1 MKSLSKLAAVATGF
15 SILAIATFS
24 LSPVLADSP
33 GQIQGGN
40 IYRIQNI
47 TQKTDF
53 ANPATANACDE
64 LEYSA
69 QLHNDDYQTL
79 NSIVVTVTLPSTV
92 GTSNVS
98 TLKTQASNG
107 DPSSTTATATLKLTS
122 AQSVSFVNGT
132 TELLDAKGNLIKM
145 LPNGIT
151 QGGVNIGNL
160 AGSTIEYVNFEAKV
174 SCPTPP
180 AQPVYTCDQL
190 SVSEPA
196 TKQIQA
202 DVQYTAKNG
211 ATFQNVTYN
220 FGDGSTPLTTTN
232 TSTTYTY
239 AQYGTY
245 NVTATV
251 AFEVNG
257 SSQTATSANCAKTVS
272 FTTPAPT
279 QLVNTGPSAGGLIGL
294 FGVVTVAGTVA
305 HRLFGRRFAH
315 RSN

>member
-1 MKSLSKLAAVATGF
+1 MKSLSKLAAIATGF

-79 NSIVVTVTLPSTV
+79 NSVVVTVTLPSTV

-98 TLKTQASNG
+98 TLKTQATNG
-107 DPSSTTATATLKLTS
+107 DPSSTTATTTLNLTS
-122 AQSVSFVNGT
+122 AQSVSYVNGT
-132 TELLDAKGNLIKM
+132 TELLDAKGNLIEK
-145 LPNGIT
+145 LPDTIT
-151 QGGVNIGNL
+151 STGVNIGNL

-174 SCPTPP
+174 SCPTPAP
-180 AQPVYTCDQL
+180 QPVYTCNLLNVTQ
-190 SVSEPA
+190 PA
-196 TKQIQA
+196 ANQIQA
-202 DVQYTAKNG
+202 DVQYTAQNG
-211 ATFQNVTYN
+211 ATFENVTYN
-220 FGDGSTPLTTTN
+220 FGDNSTPLTTTN

-239 AQYGTY
+239 AQAGTY

-251 AFEVNG
+251 AFSVNG
-257 SSQTATSANCAKTVS
+257 ATQTATSANCAKTI
-272 FTTPAPT
+272 TTT
-279 QLVNTGPSAGGLIGL
+279 SQLVNTGPGDIIGL
-294 FGVVTVAGTVA
+294 FGAATIAGAVL

-315 RSN
+315 RNV